1 MRLTSLALVLLAA
14 AAGAAEHRIKPGE
27 DPQAVLD
34 AAAPGDKLAFLP
46 GLHQHGL
53 KKHRSILY
61 VDKSVEIELMAGAT
75 LKLADGVCRKESI
88 GEITTDQDSGK
99 KLDDLEVGGAFDL
112 RKGKVEGSELFG
124 STVYTLIVTGGKDGA
139 PDTLAWGD
147 GKLFETPHQGIP
159 LTGDWQEL
167 SHGVKV
173 RFAHKTGH
181 GARSLWFV
189 SYDAPEAYGID
200 VSRTQN
206 SSGAQLGD
214 EGKEPYFRARS
225 TALMVDETIKFAQAN
240 KDKPFYVNLWTLVPH
255 AALKPTP
262 EQLAVYAELQPKAD
276 DPAFGEW
283 TRKYYANAKDL
294 RSQMQVFCASLTDLD
309 TQIEGSFTTAGGLSF
324 TASQNYAVD
333 TTAPVATLT
342 LDPLTADNKIS
353 AAEAARRLRLVPIH
367 ALRVCGHPRPL

>member
-139 PDTLAWGD
+139 PVALTPSEFKILEALVAHPGQALSRMQLLDIISIGDDAPSSRMIDVFITGLRRKLERNKNRPELITTVRGYGYRFD
-147 GKLFETPHQGIP
+147 GK
-159 LTGDWQEL
+159 
-167 SHGVKV
+167 
-173 RFAHKTGH
+173 
-181 GARSLWFV
+181 
-189 SYDAPEAYGID
+189 
-200 VSRTQN
+200 
-206 SSGAQLGD
+206 
-214 EGKEPYFRARS
+214 FR
-225 TALMVDETIKFAQAN
+225 
-240 KDKPFYVNLWTLVPH
+240 
-255 AALKPTP
+255 
-262 EQLAVYAELQPKAD
+262 
-276 DPAFGEW
+276 
-283 TRKYYANAKDL
+283 
-294 RSQMQVFCASLTDLD
+294 
-309 TQIEGSFTTAGGLSF
+309 
-324 TASQNYAVD
+324 
-333 TTAPVATLT
+333 
-342 LDPLTADNKIS
+342 
-353 AAEAARRLRLVPIH
+353 
-367 ALRVCGHPRPL
+367 